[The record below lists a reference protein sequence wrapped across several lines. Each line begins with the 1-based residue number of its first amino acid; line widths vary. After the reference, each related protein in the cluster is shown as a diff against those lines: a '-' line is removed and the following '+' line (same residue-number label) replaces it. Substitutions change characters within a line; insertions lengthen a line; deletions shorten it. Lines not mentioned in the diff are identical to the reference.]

1 MFLDGDMAEKRPFL
15 DYGDLLILLGVVL
28 TLLGFYWL
36 AWRLALIYLGLLL
49 MVFGMLRLRRIE
61 RGKQ

>member
-1 MFLDGDMAEKRPFL
+1 MPEKRPFL

-36 AWRLALIYLGLLL
+36 DWRLALIYLGLLL

-61 RGKQ
+61 G

>member
-1 MFLDGDMAEKRPFL
+1 MPEKRPFL

-36 AWRLALIYLGLLL
+36 DWRLALIYLGLLL

-61 RGKQ
+61 RISQ